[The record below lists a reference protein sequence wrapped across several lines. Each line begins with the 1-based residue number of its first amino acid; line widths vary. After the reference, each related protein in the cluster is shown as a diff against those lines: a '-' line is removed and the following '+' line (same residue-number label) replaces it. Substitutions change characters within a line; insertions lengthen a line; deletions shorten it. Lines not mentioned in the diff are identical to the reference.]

1 MAQRH
6 RMEQKSMLMLALRI
20 AIAWTAFSL
29 LCLALWVLFLETGRF
44 FGSAKGPRE
53 PQWDYRTRGSG
64 PDCWLLRGR
73 VDADPG
79 SGTTLPK
86 V

>member
-1 MAQRH
+1 MAQGH

-20 AIAWTAFSL
+20 AIAWTALSL

-44 FGSAKGPRE
+44 FGNAKAPRE

-64 PDCWLLRGR
+64 PAEWWLLRGR
-73 VDADPG
+73 VDVDPRG
-79 SGTTLPK
+79 
-86 V
+86 